1 MRSKHV
7 REHKAS
13 LPSATN
19 RLHHVVAA
27 PHHPLPGLHQPRHR
41 PGHPHPTPTTSPACS
56 GRQRC
61 SSWTSTPTV
70 SSSSSKSCR
79 RECKHC
85 SCHIATLCEHMQASA
100 CAEQRHVRWGGCVH
114 EHAKKRRTR
123 NAEDRRADRDAALA
137 HRTPEQR
144 GLPASARTQGNVSM
158 CTSSSMPDKS
168 VRMQAASGARLLGS
182 WCAHATSAGRGI
194 VAGLPALKKT
204 PRMMESR
211 PKAPWCEGD
220 RPSRPSPHHGAA
232 SSRMEL
238 ARASSRRLERPTDEE
253 ADAASPATRSLR
265 AVFSDMTRVTPA
277 HSTRTSVA
285 GIGPLG
291 VGVGGEAPTSRGRP
305 PGHPGGEWGRGVRA
319 GRAGKIVER
328 LAARGGQR
336 RSRTSSRLGGGERSA
351 FWTKFVIIITL

>member
-1 MRSKHV
+1 MT
-7 REHKAS
+7 A
-13 LPSATN
+13 
-19 RLHHVVAA
+19 
-27 PHHPLPGLHQPRHR
+27 RHR
-41 PGHPHPTPTTSPACS
+41 LTGSRPSQPDITPPYPPPTAPTAPCLCLQRLASTSHRLDCPALAAVPNLPPALEICQIRVITERNQARVGV
-56 GRQRC
+56 GRR
-61 SSWTSTPTV
+61 S
-70 SSSSSKSCR
+70 
-79 RECKHC
+79 
-85 SCHIATLCEHMQASA
+85 M
-100 CAEQRHVRWGGCVH
+100 RWGDCVH

-194 VAGLPALKKT
+194 VAGLPALKKK

-238 ARASSRRLERPTDEE
+238 ARASS
-253 ADAASPATRSLR
+253 
-265 AVFSDMTRVTPA
+265 
-277 HSTRTSVA
+277 
-285 GIGPLG
+285 
-291 VGVGGEAPTSRGRP
+291 
-305 PGHPGGEWGRGVRA
+305 
-319 GRAGKIVER
+319 
-328 LAARGGQR
+328 
-336 RSRTSSRLGGGERSA
+336 
-351 FWTKFVIIITL
+351 